1 MSRAPAASVAWH
13 DAENGSYDADLF
25 LWRELADWAHGPILD
40 LGAGTGRVA
49 ADLAAHGHEVV
60 ALDADAGLLAELEQR
75 APNLATIEADARD
88 FELGRSFGLVI
99 APMQLVQI
107 LGGPDARAAMLR
119 SVHAHLTPGGTF
131 AAALVDLRD
140 VITDETPDPPLPDML
155 ERDGWVFSSQP
166 VSVEVDDDGL
176 VVERHRQAVSPSG
189 EIESSTARDSFD
201 YLSPDRLE
209 AEARAAGLEPA
220 GRWEIPDTLDHFG
233 SVVVTCRR

>member
-1 MSRAPAASVAWH
+1 MTNPSAAWH

-25 LWRELADWAHGPILD
+25 VWRELADSARGPILD

-60 ALDADAGLLAELEQR
+60 ALDADAGLLAVLEQR
-75 APNLATIEADARD
+75 APGLATIEADARG

-107 LGGPDARAAMLR
+107 IGGPDGRAAMLR
-119 SVHAHLTPGGTF
+119 CVHAHLTPAGTF

-140 VITDETPDPPLPDML
+140 VITDETADPPLPDML
-155 ERDGWVFSSQP
+155 ERDGWVFSSQAA
-166 VSVEVDDDGL
+166 SVAVNDDGL

-189 EIESSTARDSFD
+189 EIESSMAVDSFD
-201 YLSPDRLE
+201 YLSPERLE
-209 AEARAAGLEPA
+209 AEAHAAGLEPA
-220 GRWEIPDTLDHFG
+220 GRRAIPDTLDHFG